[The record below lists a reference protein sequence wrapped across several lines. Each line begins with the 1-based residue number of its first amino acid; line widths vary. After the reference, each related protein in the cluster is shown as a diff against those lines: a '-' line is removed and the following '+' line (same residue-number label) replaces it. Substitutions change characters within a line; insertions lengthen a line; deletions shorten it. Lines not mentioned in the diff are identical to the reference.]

1 MPFLRF
7 SRDKRGYENTYLCHT
22 FQKDGT
28 SKLKVLYW
36 FRSPPNVGIGRV
48 ALDPEAV
55 RIIEQSNPGLTFDWE
70 EILKA
75 QPPQVGQEKGSSR
88 GSQRALTGRSRSGV
102 VKEPRQSRTGVEST
116 RPDAELNDPQGS
128 PNGHESSGV
137 KEPRQSR
144 TGVESTRP
152 DAELNDPQGSP
163 NDHESSRVTGGDG
176 GLGARPAQHVALE
189 IASERELN
197 RLRSEY
203 VALKARSEA
212 KKNEKEADGLVG
224 RIEQLIEQLNPDAW
238 ISVDEAQERIAAF
251 DESLATLRKAFG
263 RPRRARR
270 GGRNRRK
277 RDTSSEE
284 VGVQTA
290 ARGKEPPK
298 VGEGKETG
306 QD

>member
-1 MPFLRF
+1 M
-7 SRDKRGYENTYLCHT
+7 CHT

-55 RIIEQSNPGLTFDWE
+55 RIIEQSNPELTFDWE

-75 QPPQVGQEKGSSR
+75 QPPPVGQEKASSR
-88 GSQRALTGRSRSGV
+88 GSQRALTGRSRSG
-102 VKEPRQSRTGVEST
+102 
-116 RPDAELNDPQGS
+116 
-128 PNGHESSGV
+128 GV

-163 NDHESSRVTGGDG
+163 NDHESSGVTGDDG

-277 RDTSSEE
+277 RETSSEE

-298 VGEGKETG
+298 VGEGKESG